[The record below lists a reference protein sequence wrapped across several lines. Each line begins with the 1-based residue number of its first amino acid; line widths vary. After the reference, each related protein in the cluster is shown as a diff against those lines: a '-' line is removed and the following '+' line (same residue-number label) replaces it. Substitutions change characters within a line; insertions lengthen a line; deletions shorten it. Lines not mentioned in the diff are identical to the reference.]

1 MGDSDQK
8 SSDKM
13 DAIIKRK
20 NQVVLGKI
28 DRRKVTMVS
37 QLYNLLDAHGG
48 LWPPNLTVLLRKKK
62 MAAVSNIT
70 MCEPYTAHNVQ
81 RMPYIFAVYEYGKF
95 KDVRSFLY
103 KYV

>member
-8 SSDKM
+8 PSDKM

-37 QLYNLLDAHGG
+37 QLYNLLENHGG
-48 LWPPNLTVLLRKKK
+48 L
-62 MAAVSNIT
+62 
-70 MCEPYTAHNVQ
+70 
-81 RMPYIFAVYEYGKF
+81 
-95 KDVRSFLY
+95 
-103 KYV
+103 